1 MIESESK
8 KYDFIS
14 TTIWNMNKDRINV
27 FYDKVAPLKF
37 KSGTHLGTNWSIY
50 GLRKEDLKEY
60 PYDIQKTVNLIRS
73 LSLTIKDFLTKEFDS
88 LHPIPEKQR
97 RAIPQIFVS
106 TELKGDI
113 TKGIDVMPDAG
124 AWKTTSLCM
133 RIIMEVCNQR
143 LCEYL
148 SLPKRFN
155 SLGKECG
162 LTHLVVSKVHRFLD
176 EILTKDKLVALKK
189 GRNGNENH
197 KAETN

>member
-1 MIESESK
+1 MIESKSK

-14 TTIWNMNKDRINV
+14 TTIWNMSRSKLHIC
-27 FYDKVAPLKF
+27 YEKISPLKF
-37 KSGTHLGTNWSIY
+37 KSGSHLGTNWSIY
-50 GLRKEDLKEY
+50 GLRKEDLKDY
-60 PYDIQKTVNLIRS
+60 PYDIQNAVNLIKS

-133 RIIMEVCNQR
+133 RITMEVCNQR

-155 SLGKECG
+155 GLGKECG
-162 LTHLVVSKVHRFLD
+162 LTHLVDSKIHRFLD

-189 GRNGNENH
+189 GEVTNENH
-197 KAETN
+197 KAKTN

>member
-14 TTIWNMNKDRINV
+14 TTIWNMNKDKINI

-60 PYDIQKTVNLIRS
+60 PYDIQKAVNLIRS
-73 LSLTIKDFLTKEFDS
+73 LSLTIKDFLTIEFDS

-97 RAIPQIFVS
+97 RAVPQIFVS

-124 AWKTTSLCM
+124 AWKSTSLCM

-143 LCEYL
+143 MCEYL
-148 SLPKRFN
+148 SLPKRF
-155 SLGKECG
+155 SGLGKECG
-162 LTHLVVSKVHRFLD
+162 LTHLADSRIHRFLD
-176 EILTKDKLVALKK
+176 EILTEDKLVDLKR
-189 GRNGNENH
+189 GRDKDENH
-197 KAETN
+197 KAKTN